1 MARAARRSTC
11 FSPISCVC
19 SIETTRSRNMRT
31 EPIARRISY
40 VDSAGRKDPS
50 GVRVVHEDRAA
61 MPGPGRKPGPEP
73 LSHEPDHG
81 RGEGARV
88 ARWHGEATPAF
99 LDDSC
104 KPVHR
109 GADHRARERA
119 SVGGDPGARGVA
131 I

>member
-1 MARAARRSTC
+1 MC

-31 EPIARRISY
+31 EPIERRISY
-40 VDSAGRKDPS
+40 VDSAGRKNPP
-50 GVRVVHEDRAA
+50 GVSVGREDRAA
-61 MPGPGRKPGPEP
+61 MRSAGRKSGPEP

-88 ARWHGEATPAF
+88 ARRHEEAAPAF

-104 KPVHR
+104 KPCLLY
-109 GADHRARERA
+109 
-119 SVGGDPGARGVA
+119 
-131 I
+131 